1 MRNIWAEDDE
11 DYIDEEI
18 ELAKLTEEDIKKA
31 EKEFNVNFPKEY
43 IELLKIKNG
52 GYLKYQA
59 LPVNFK
65 NSWADDHIPLHY
77 LYGIKKNKGIFNSK
91 VLLKEWGIKEKAF
104 ITISGD
110 GHTWTVLDYRNN
122 KIEPEITFIDIEENK
137 ITVIFKSFK
146 EMIDNLFEYEDEDD
160 FSNTVAD
167 VNTSKLAKEL
177 LKSTDINKK
186 IQGLYVWSSSY
197 EDMDELISIITNF
210 LESESDMAIRYAC
223 AELVVGLIRS
233 EYITDESII
242 DKIKVLI
249 DTDEEE
255 IKFYYELLMDFLN
268 EQ

>member
-1 MRNIWAEDDE
+1 
-11 DYIDEEI
+11 
-18 ELAKLTEEDIKKA
+18 
-31 EKEFNVNFPKEY
+31 
-43 IELLKIKNG
+43 
-52 GYLKYQA
+52 
-59 LPVNFK
+59 
-65 NSWADDHIPLHY
+65 
-77 LYGIKKNKGIFNSK
+77 
-91 VLLKEWGIKEKAF
+91 
-104 ITISGD
+104 
-110 GHTWTVLDYRNN
+110 
-122 KIEPEITFIDIEENK
+122 
-137 ITVIFKSFK
+137 
-146 EMIDNLFEYEDEDD
+146 MINNLFEYEDEDD